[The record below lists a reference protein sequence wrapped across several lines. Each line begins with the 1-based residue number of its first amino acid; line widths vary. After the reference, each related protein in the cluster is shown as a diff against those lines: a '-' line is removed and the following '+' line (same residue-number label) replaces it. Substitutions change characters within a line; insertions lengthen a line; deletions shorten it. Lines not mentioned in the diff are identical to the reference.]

1 MSYLGYVV
9 AAYAVFVI
17 VMAWDFLAPRR
28 SIRRQLRAL
37 RLRETRRR
45 AAAAPPADPSRE
57 LRR

>member
-1 MSYLGYVV
+1 MSYLGYIA

-17 VMAWDFLAPRR
+17 VMAWDFIAPRR
-28 SIRRQLRAL
+28 SVRRLLRAL

-45 AAAAPPADPSRE
+45 AAAAQPADASRE